1 MLILNYWVD
10 IENASG
16 ARLGR
21 GPLRASH
28 WTQTE
33 ALSASGSFSFSVS
46 IQDPNLDALLEKR
59 IAICKYINQH
69 GELLTFGGGVIDKIT
84 RVIAQDGS
92 ITLNVEGNDLTREL
106 TYRSVGTL
114 DLSGVAGAGVLD
126 APRQIMA
133 LAPSTWSLTNGY
145 TLQAVYA
152 GFDGETVLNA
162 LSRVGEHI
170 GEHWRLES
178 TRTIAWLGPATRFAA
193 SGVRAVQHAHQ
204 PVSVETPEVIA
215 LITGI
220 EEVSDAA
227 DLLSRVI
234 PRGSGNGGAA
244 LTLSA
249 VTEPAPAGYTVNV
262 AENYVMRNDAESTY
276 DRIERVLDFKEIG
289 PLSNTTPDVQAA
301 ANMLMQASVEH
312 LRRYGAPQKFY
323 QVSLANV
330 SALLKPGTTI
340 RVIYRKLQDGAAL
353 YDLDEVFNVID
364 VQKEITPA
372 GIHTSSITISTI
384 DRLPQSDAD
393 YLARQSMQGKVLA
406 AHQQLGVSVDT
417 LTFRDEMDDGS
428 GASFRF
434 WIGDEYTSLQ
444 RCVLRFRVQ
453 PLRSTVK
460 SVAGISVTTNAGGA
474 STSGDGGASTSSSG
488 GASTSGSGGGGTS
501 GSSSAGHTHS
511 TTLQNSTSGNAVTYT
526 SGNLNTSGGGSII
539 SQSATADHSHSIG
552 DHTHTVGDHTHD
564 ISDHSHTTPDHTHSL
579 EPEILMVYGLF
590 EESSANTLALA
601 DLIFKLNYGTDLLA
615 NVLDIGNGWY
625 ELDLT
630 EEITDEV
637 FRPLQTNNEIA
648 ITTVI
653 AKTARIEAQIT
664 IRGVVQAVA
673 YS

>member
-1 MLILNYWVD
+1 MQIRNFWVD

-33 ALSASGSFSFSVS
+33 PLSASGSFSFSVS
-46 IQDPNLDALLEKR
+46 IQDVNLDALLEKR
-59 IAICKYINQH
+59 VAICKYVNQH
-69 GELLTFGGGVIDKIT
+69 GALLTFGGGVIDKIT

-92 ITLNVEGNDLTREL
+92 IEIKVEGNDLTREL

-126 APRQIMA
+126 APRQIMS
-133 LAPSTWSLTNGY
+133 LAPSTWSLTSGY
-145 TLQAVYA
+145 TLQSVYA

-178 TRTIAWLGPATRFAA
+178 TRSITWLGPATSFAA
-193 SGVRAVQHAHQ
+193 SGVRAVQHANQ
-204 PVSVETPEVIA
+204 PVSVETSEVIA

-227 DLLSRVI
+227 DLISRVL

-249 VTEPAPAGYTVNV
+249 VTDIAPSGYTLNV
-262 AENYVMRNDAESTY
+262 PANYVMRNDTESTY

-301 ANMLMQASVEH
+301 ANMLLQASVEH

-323 QVSLANV
+323 RVSLANV

-340 RVIYRKLQDGAAL
+340 RVVYRKLVDGVVL
-353 YDLDEVFNVID
+353 YDLDDVFNVIE
-364 VQKEITPA
+364 VQKEITPE

-406 AHQQLGVSVDT
+406 AHQQLGVNIAP
-417 LTFRDEMDDGS
+417 LTFRDEMDDAHGI
-428 GASFRF
+428 SFRF
-434 WIGDEYTSLQ
+434 WLGDEYTSIQ
-444 RCVLRFRVQ
+444 RAVLRFRIQ

-460 SVAGISVTTNAGGA
+460 SVAGTSVTTNAGGA
-474 STSGDGGASTSSSG
+474 STSGSG
-488 GASTSGSGGGGTS
+488 GATTSGSGGSSTPTSDSS
-501 GSSSAGHTHS
+501 GSHDHQVTATPGSGSALTASGGNLYTGAGTPQYFRTDYVGATHSHSITIGGHTHS
-511 TTLQNSTSGNAVTYT
+511 
-526 SGNLNTSGGGSII
+526 
-539 SQSATADHSHSIG
+539 
-552 DHTHTVGDHTHD
+552 VGDHT
-564 ISDHSHTTPDHTHSL
+564 HTTPDHTHTL
-579 EPEILMVYGLF
+579 TPDILMVYGLF
-590 EESSANTLALA
+590 EESSANTLALTN
-601 DLIFKLNYGTDLLA
+601 LIIKLNSGADLLA
-615 NVLDIGNGWY
+615 SVLDIGNGWY

-630 EEITDEV
+630 EAITDEV

-648 ITTVI
+648 ITTAL